1 MNRFKSL
8 KSQVAVAVTFL
19 ALGLA
24 GIFIQADQAGA
35 QNGPKHE
42 PTTHPVD
49 IVSPLPLPVT
59 VDGTVTGTVAATQSG
74 EWNVGIPAVVSVKNI
89 DEKGRNLAQP
99 ATRFE
104 LSQAFRFIANLLFVR
119 IELLDPPF

>member
-8 KSQVAVAVTFL
+8 KSQVAVAVTFV

-59 VDGTVTGTVAATQSG
+59 VDQLMAVSDAGAIMPPKTTWFEPKLRSG
-74 EWNVGIPAVVSVKNI
+74 
-89 DEKGRNLAQP
+89 
-99 ATRFE
+99 
-104 LSQAFRFIANLLFVR
+104 LFVHT
-119 IELLDPPF
+119 L